1 MVVVPE
7 TRNSSTVGIPNRTQ
21 PFLFLSNSN
30 KPEVMDE
37 LEKVL
42 AIFGSV
48 SQGCFIIGS
57 MPRHRN
63 EGGINVFQLDLLL
76 L

>member
-1 MVVVPE
+1 
-7 TRNSSTVGIPNRTQ
+7 
-21 PFLFLSNSN
+21 
-30 KPEVMDE
+30 MDE

-63 EGGINVFQLDLLL
+63 EGGVKVFQLDLLL